1 MLYSKHAING
11 FGLHINITTKVTLM
25 YYLVYH
31 IFLKKQTSKC
41 FQSHLLIK
49 KKKGLSDPWGRIIC
63 LDTKT

>member
-49 KKKGLSDPWGRIIC
+49 KKKV
-63 LDTKT
+63 